1 MRLSV
6 RALRRTRPEL
16 FVNYISGAFIAP
28 EPRATQKPPP
38 PPQTASLAPGAP
50 ASRRP
55 GCDGSAG
62 PEVSGSPTRDLAP
75 EKGGASPAGEGR
87 GRRAGQKNKETEE
100 KILSKRSR
108 TVGGRRRGN
117 LNENP
122 MILVNI
128 SKKMGSKV
136 EIDTENSWI
145 EVISTLSSS
154 LSFAGGPG
162 ITPGNCPH
170 HCPHLTGRI
179 HGTESN
185 LPQIIRLYS
194 IVRLYQRLLSRL
206 IVNGH
211 VACPSLGLLQ
221 TQLLSSLD
229 GLEWGDTFQRR
240 LLQSMET
247 HCECLAK
254 GHCQYLYALSILGL
268 EPQRQGE
275 PGHSPDADWP
285 APSPPLW
292 DPGAAKR
299 QEASQGREKTP
310 LFLHPNLW
318 R

>member
-1 MRLSV
+1 M
-6 RALRRTRPEL
+6 EL
-16 FVNYISGAFIAP
+16 
-28 EPRATQKPPP
+28 
-38 PPQTASLAPGAP
+38 
-50 ASRRP
+50 
-55 GCDGSAG
+55 
-62 PEVSGSPTRDLAP
+62 
-75 EKGGASPAGEGR
+75 
-87 GRRAGQKNKETEE
+87 
-100 KILSKRSR
+100 
-108 TVGGRRRGN
+108 
-117 LNENP
+117 
-122 MILVNI
+122 
-128 SKKMGSKV
+128 V

-194 IVRLYQRLLSRL
+194 IARLYQRLLSRL

-229 GLEWGDTFQRR
+229 GVEWGDTFQRR

-268 EPQRQGE
+268 EPQRQVG
-275 PGHSPDADWP
+275 GTWP
-285 APSPPLW
+285 QPRRRLASSQSTSL
-292 DPGAAKR
+292 GSR
-299 QEASQGREKTP
+299 GCQEAGSLSGEGENPSFLTP
-310 LFLHPNLW
+310 QPLEMKPQISAPPVKSRTFPRATQL
-318 R
+318 